1 MIERNEE
8 IQKRLISSGLC
19 PSWII
24 KNVPLHLMVLIPI
37 PVNLNIL
44 NNFEYMYILSDI
56 YDPLSRF
63 LENLKKV

>member
-44 NNFEYMYILSDI
+44 NNVYIIGYL
-56 YDPLSRF
+56 
-63 LENLKKV
+63 